1 MFKSI
6 GKRIAMTAIAVFSF
20 LLLVFSAQNT
30 MAISRIK
37 DDTDLSKI
45 NLYQFTLRQDNME
58 VLNQNAAVVKD
69 VVPANGSWKESTV
82 FFEGR

>member
-20 LLLVFSAQNT
+20 LLLVFSAKNT

-82 FFEGR
+82 FL

>member
-30 MAISRIK
+30 MAFRGLKTTQI
-37 DDTDLSKI
+37 
-45 NLYQFTLRQDNME
+45 YLR
-58 VLNQNAAVVKD
+58 
-69 VVPANGSWKESTV
+69 
-82 FFEGR
+82 

>member
-1 MFKSI
+1 
-6 GKRIAMTAIAVFSF
+6 
-20 LLLVFSAQNT
+20 

-82 FFEGR
+82 FL